1 MPEESKI
8 EVKVKNLNTVLSEME
23 RGILRVPRF
32 QRDYV
37 WERTRIAKLF
47 DSIYREMPIG
57 SFFLWIAPQNYRNIY
72 KDIPELRLPEPD
84 NYDTVKMILDG
95 QQRLT
100 SLYVV
105 SKGLELCFDGG
116 SLKDYKKICFDLD
129 KKRIPGCG

>member
-47 DSIYREMPIG
+47 DSIYKEMLIG
-57 SFFLWIAPQNYRNIY
+57 SFFLWI
-72 KDIPELRLPEPD
+72 
-84 NYDTVKMILDG
+84 
-95 QQRLT
+95 T
-100 SLYVV
+100 S
-105 SKGLELCFDGG
+105 SK
-116 SLKDYKKICFDLD
+116 
-129 KKRIPGCG
+129 